1 MDVHSL
7 KRMVLIGT
15 DPYPYE
21 RCGKLVLSQNDL
33 QMLGLLRIHHLCPTH
48 SLHRDVHAVANAKGK
63 GIGPSQVATLLD
75 TSGQGL
81 KLKKNMVQFE
91 GIFNGWDNMW
101 SIRGEYWFIVVH
113 WWFFMFVG
121 VYLWLCLIIYGS
133 YWVQLGTITPSSWGP
148 YNCGI
153 LYPLITR
160 SCLTP
165 FWRNESIYIILVWL
179 MSGSCLLVAWAFPWE
194 TVGNNLF
201 WSTSCSQVHI

>member
-1 MDVHSL
+1 MLV
-7 KRMVLIGT
+7 T
-15 DPYPYE
+15 YE

-33 QMLGLLRIHHLCPTH
+33 QMLGLLY
-48 SLHRDVHAVANAKGK
+48 ANSPPLSHTQFTPGRPCRCKCQGQRNRAFTGY
-63 GIGPSQVATLLD
+63 D
-75 TSGQGL
+75 TSGHFGSRVEV
-81 KLKKNMVQFE
+81 KKNMVQFE

-101 SIRGEYWFIVVH
+101 SIRSEYWFIVVH
-113 WWFFMFVG
+113 RWFFMVVD

-165 FWRNESIYIILVWL
+165 FWRNESIYIIHHNPSLIDVWL
-179 MSGSCLLVAWAFPWE
+179 MFVGCMGISKRE
-194 TVGNNLF
+194 IVGNIMASSEYPNLF